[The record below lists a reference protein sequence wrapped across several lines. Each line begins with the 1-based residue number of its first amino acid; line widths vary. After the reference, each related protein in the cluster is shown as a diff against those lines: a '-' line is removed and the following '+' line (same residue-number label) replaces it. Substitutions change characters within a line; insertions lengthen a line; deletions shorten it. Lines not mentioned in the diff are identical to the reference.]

1 MKDFGRIFG
10 FDRTSAASVPEEAPG
25 QAEANGVEHRM
36 VLQLRPTI
44 WADMA
49 NAVWAL
55 QQKSRDPAT
64 SELKDEFRAV
74 YRHVERLAECLTEIG
89 IEAQNHTNQPFDSG
103 QSLEVIAFQP
113 TAGIAKEI
121 VLETIRPSVYLK
133 GRRIQ
138 VGQVIVATPQ
148 PLKGAE

>member
-10 FDRTSAASVPEEAPG
+10 FDRTSAAAAPG
-25 QAEANGVEHRM
+25 DAAGQGATTEAERRI

-44 WADMA
+44 WADIT

-55 QQKSRDPAT
+55 QQKSHDPAT
-64 SELKDEFRAV
+64 NEIKDEFKPLS
-74 YRHVERLAECLTEIG
+74 RHVERLAECLTEIG
-89 IEAQNHTNQPFDSG
+89 IEAQSHTNQPFDSG
-103 QSLEVIAFQP
+103 QSLDVIAFQP
-113 TAGIAKEI
+113 TAGIAREV

-148 PLKGAE
+148 STQGAE